1 LRIATDAQESLAQ
14 NREENTMTTT
24 HSTTIAM
31 PKPHRDRGIEGRL
44 ATWYAATTSKS
55 MRDFHAL
62 AQRIARELPSPASV
76 LEVAPGPG
84 YLCIELAKLGP
95 WRITGVDLSHDMVRI
110 ARQKAE
116 QAGVRVDFQQ
126 GNSSSLPFPRDS
138 FDFLVCRA
146 AFKNFAEPVRALQEM
161 HRVLKPG
168 GRALIID
175 LRRGASWPEV
185 SEAVNGMGLGRMNR
199 AITKLTFRFMLLR
212 NAYAREHI
220 EQMLA
225 QTQFS
230 GREIAENGIGFEIS
244 LTK

>member
-1 LRIATDAQESLAQ
+1 MS
-14 NREENTMTTT
+14 NTTA
-24 HSTTIAM
+24 TTIPM
-31 PKPHRDRGIEGRL
+31 PKPHRDRGIDGRL
-44 ATWYAATTSKS
+44 ATWYAATTAKS
-55 MRDFHAL
+55 MNDFESL
-62 AQRIARELPSPASV
+62 AQRIAGEIPAGASV

-95 WRITGVDLSHDMVRI
+95 YRITGVDLSHDMVKI
-110 ARQKAE
+110 ARGKAE
-116 QAGVRVDFQQ
+116 KAGVHAEFQQ
-126 GNSSSLPFPRDS
+126 GNSSNLPFPAGS

-146 AFKNFAEPVRALQEM
+146 AFKNFAQPVRALQEM

-185 SEAVNGMGLGRMNR
+185 SRAVDAMGLNAVNRT
-199 AITKLTFRFMLLR
+199 ITKLTFRFMLLR

-220 EQMLA
+220 DRMLA
-225 QTQFS
+225 QTQFMGKDFVES
-230 GREIAENGIGFEIS
+230 GIGFEIR